1 MIQDGAKQWG
11 PWGRDAGGQV
21 RWGSEGA
28 EGVRGS
34 VRVLAGVN
42 GLWSEIGRM
51 REGKLGR

>member
-1 MIQDGAKQWG
+1 M
-11 PWGRDAGGQV
+11 